1 MQDIEK
7 GLKMLNV
14 GLRRLAREV
23 GSLRVSGNG
32 RPERKRP
39 VTRALRLQGRY
50 MGLIRTLPPRLKA
63 KVTGIRARRSAR
75 RAPSSPDGGPA
86 PGRPHPRA
94 GFPRA

>member
-1 MQDIEK
+1 MARHATSVRHARTMQDIEK

-63 KVTGIRARRSAR
+63 KVKGIRARQGVEQAIRKARSLK
-75 RAPSSPDGGPA
+75 P
-86 PGRPHPRA
+86 
-94 GFPRA
+94 